1 MNVRLERLIQSAAR
15 RVFEATGGAVGY
27 EEHILL
33 PHYGGNIMLRF
44 RLGRE
49 ETAKGELDSL
59 ERRLYELIPE
69 GFLADFMGETYRKAG
84 YAYGDLDAKLRNCG
98 LKYRDETIPVSPFY
112 DEVTE
117 ECRKLLRACGL
128 SEDAEVWE
136 IQSGEEPALLLLG
149 DRNGLLGR
157 ADCGETT
164 VKIYTAERTA
174 CEGLMKAAIHAQR
187 NGISLM
193 RAIETAWNS
202 PTGHAGTAIE
212 KVDRGTELADAL
224 LDFVQNCSWREAKDH
239 IAKLIRDWGFTDW
252 ETMFAAV
259 ADGRIVGMASAMKT
273 DYYPLPE
280 IFPWVSCIFVS
291 EKYRGKGLSGD
302 LIEHA
307 NRYLARLGFER
318 SYIPSEFFGLYERYG
333 YRYVKD
339 IVNYGGGIDHLFV
352 REFRDD

>member
-44 RLGRE
+44 RLDRE
-49 ETAKGELDSL
+49 ETTKGELDSL

-84 YAYGDLDAKLRNCG
+84 YAYGDLDAKLRNCA

-149 DRNGLLGR
+149 GRNEALM
-157 ADCGETT
+157 
-164 VKIYTAERTA
+164 TAEFEGKPLKVLTAEKTA
-174 CEGLMKAAIHAQR
+174 CEGIMKATVYAR
-187 NGISLM
+187 KNGISLF
-193 RAIETAWNS
+193 RAIE
-202 PTGHAGTAIE
+202 
-212 KVDRGTELADAL
+212 RGAE
-224 LDFVQNCSWREAKDH
+224 
-239 IAKLIRDWGFTDW
+239 
-252 ETMFAAV
+252 
-259 ADGRIVGMASAMKT
+259 
-273 DYYPLPE
+273 
-280 IFPWVSCIFVS
+280 
-291 EKYRGKGLSGD
+291 
-302 LIEHA
+302 
-307 NRYLARLGFER
+307 
-318 SYIPSEFFGLYERYG
+318 
-333 YRYVKD
+333 
-339 IVNYGGGIDHLFV
+339 
-352 REFRDD
+352 